1 MASLNSVVLI
11 GNLTRDP
18 ELRYTQS
25 GAAKAQFSIAIN
37 RYWKDREGNR
47 QEETTF
53 VPIVVWGAQAE
64 NCANYLKKGRPAAV
78 EGRLSIRSYTTDEGE
93 QKKITEVV
101 AHSVQFLGGA
111 SGGGQGNHD
120 DAGLGGS
127 GPSQQQTASETID
140 DDEVPF

>member
-1 MASLNSVVLI
+1 MASLNSIILI

-25 GAAKAQFSIAIN
+25 GSAKAQFAVAVN

-64 NCANYLKKGRPAAV
+64 NCANYLKKGRPVAV
-78 EGRLSIRSYTTDEGE
+78 EGRLSIRSYTTEEGE
-93 QKKITEVV
+93 QRKVTEVV
-101 AHSVQFLGGA
+101 ANNVQFLGSPQGSYDDGGDNGNTSQT
-111 SGGGQGNHD
+111 SG
-120 DAGLGGS
+120 
-127 GPSQQQTASETID
+127 E
-140 DDEVPF
+140 DEVPF

>member
-25 GAAKAQFSIAIN
+25 GAPKAQFAIALN

-53 VPIVVWGAQAE
+53 VPIVVWGPQAE
-64 NCANYLKKGRPAAV
+64 NCANYLKKGRSVAV
-78 EGRLSIRSYTTDEGE
+78 EGRLSIRSYTTEQGE
-93 QKKITEVV
+93 QRKVTEVV
-101 AHSVQFLGGA
+101 ANNVQFLGQGQSP
-111 SGGGQGNHD
+111 SGGEED
-120 DAGLGGS
+120 DGGS
-127 GPSQQQTASETID
+127 GGQSNETIRE
-140 DDEVPF
+140 DEVPF

>member
-25 GAAKAQFSIAIN
+25 GAAKAQFSIALN

-53 VPIVVWGAQAE
+53 VPIVIWGAQAE
-64 NCANYLKKGRPAAV
+64 NCANYLKKGRPVAV
-78 EGRLSIRSYTTDEGE
+78 EGRLSIRSYTTEEGE
-93 QKKITEVV
+93 QKRITEVV
-101 AHSVQFLGGA
+101 AHNVQFLGSPQGNYDDGV
-111 SGGGQGNHD
+111 SGGSS
-120 DAGLGGS
+120 GGS
-127 GPSQQQTASETID
+127 SQNEPVGEIS

>member
-25 GAAKAQFSIAIN
+25 GAAKAQFSVAIN
-37 RYWKDREGNR
+37 RYWKDREGNK

-53 VPIVVWGAQAE
+53 VPIVIWGAQAE
-64 NCANYLKKGRPAAV
+64 NCANYLKKGRPVAV
-78 EGRLSIRSYTTDEGE
+78 EGRLSIRSYTTEEGE
-93 QKKITEVV
+93 QKRITEVV
-101 AHSVQFLGGA
+101 ANNVQFLGSSQGNFDDGV
-111 SGGGQGNHD
+111 GGGQSKPAQNEPVGEI
-120 DAGLGGS
+120 S
-127 GPSQQQTASETID
+127 